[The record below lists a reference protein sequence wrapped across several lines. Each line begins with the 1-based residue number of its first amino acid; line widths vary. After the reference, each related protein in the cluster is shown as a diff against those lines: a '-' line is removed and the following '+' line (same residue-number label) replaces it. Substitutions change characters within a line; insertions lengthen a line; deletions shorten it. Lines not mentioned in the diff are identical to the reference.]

1 MNTKMQHALGG
12 PQDTVPFVSENRR
25 APDRWFAATT
35 SWDPVRNL
43 PDGRAAYLN
52 GGTAIWHSFVWTF
65 YFTVLNNLG
74 STQVVKDKTVN
85 VGATFCTVLW
95 SPLGP
100 NVLSRSGWLGWA
112 KKRKEGKKEAPTVC
126 WSSSVSVT
134 RTMNTFKKEVIAKLA
149 GQKGKFGCA
158 LSAFYIIS
166 QVPYQVYLCFR
177 QSTSFW
183 DCLLCAR
190 LGLSAWQRGSK
201 SDLVLRMRFWPSKHM
216 PRNFETAIYLWESQ
230 SKISCLVISLK

>member
-1 MNTKMQHALGG
+1 MQHALGG

-112 KKRKEGKKEAPTVC
+112 KKRKEGKRRHPPFVEVAVFLSHAQWIRSKGSDSKVGRTKRKIWLRIVC
-126 WSSSVSVT
+126 VLYHFPSTLSSLPYVFGSPRVFGTAYFAQDWDFRPGSADPRVT
-134 RTMNTFKKEVIAKLA
+134 WCWGCDFGLLSICPGISKRRFTFENPS
-149 GQKGKFGCA
+149 QKFH
-158 LSAFYIIS
+158 
-166 QVPYQVYLCFR
+166 V
-177 QSTSFW
+177 W
-183 DCLLCAR
+183 
-190 LGLSAWQRGSK
+190 
-201 SDLVLRMRFWPSKHM
+201 
-216 PRNFETAIYLWESQ
+216 
-230 SKISCLVISLK
+230 